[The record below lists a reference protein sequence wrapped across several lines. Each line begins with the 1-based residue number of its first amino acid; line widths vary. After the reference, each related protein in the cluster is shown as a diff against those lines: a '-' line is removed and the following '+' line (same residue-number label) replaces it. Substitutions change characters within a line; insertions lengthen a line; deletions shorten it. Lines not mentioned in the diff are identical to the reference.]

1 MPKDKLDQFDAH
13 LGRVVAALTNDGEV
27 FDLIRQHTGFA
38 FLKEFI
44 PSPDRL
50 IMLEISEPY
59 VRQVLGGR
67 RDDYIGKT
75 DFDVWD
81 YHTASL
87 FFNHD
92 MRIIRGMPVETD
104 ENGRLN
110 EPWSSERTGLNGVFN
125 GRKYRV
131 DSKGRIFL
139 VGLD

>member
-13 LGRVVAALTNDGEV
+13 LGRVVSALTNDGEV

-50 IMLEISEPY
+50 IMLEVSEPY

-81 YHTASL
+81 YDTAIL
-87 FFNHD
+87 FYNND
-92 MRIIRGMPVETD
+92 EATRQALRNATTLVE
-104 ENGRLN
+104 
-110 EPWSSERTGLNGVFN
+110 EPWESQRTGQKGTFVGYKWRFS
-125 GRKYRV
+125 V
-131 DSKGRIFL
+131 DGYEYI
-139 VGLD
+139 VGMGA